1 MKFISKENPIADDI
15 MELRLKLRSYN
26 NQFTKPFERTSIMIQ
41 IRDEDGELLGGV
53 YGTISW
59 EWLHIDLLWV
69 DERLR
74 ESGSGTKLIKQIE
87 EQAREKGVHRF
98 RLSTTSFQ
106 ALDFYKKMGYK
117 ICGEIEDLPPG
128 YTNYFLIKTDI

>member
-1 MKFISKENPIADDI
+1 MNK
-15 MELRLKLRSYN
+15 
-26 NQFTKPFERTSIMIQ
+26 

-74 ESGSGTKLIKQIE
+74 GSGSGTKLIKQIE

-106 ALDFYKKMGYK
+106 ALDFYKKLGYK

-128 YTNYFLIKTDI
+128 YTNYFLIKTDR